1 VIDHAAVVE
10 EAGRAPAQR
19 RRRLGTRL
27 GDGRLLGYGLL
38 LPGLV
43 AIGALI
49 LAPIVYAV
57 LWSLRDWRL
66 TQISLPK
73 QFVGLDNYAELLR
86 DDVFFAAL
94 RNTTV
99 FMVASV
105 GIALVLGMSV
115 ALALYYVTRGRR
127 LVNAL
132 ILLPMILS
140 PVLVSLV
147 WRYIYDTQ
155 FGPLNIVFTGLG
167 LPRVD
172 WLGSES
178 LALGSVV
185 FVDVWQFTPFAVL
198 VLHAGLLTVPQEIVD
213 AARVDGAGKIALARH
228 ILLPWLMP
236 FVAVVVVI
244 RSMDAYRIFDTIYL
258 LTAGGPGNA
267 TESLSTY
274 AQRQG
279 FSFFEMGY
287 SMAICIVMLAI
298 LVVIS
303 AFYLRLLARRR

>member
-1 VIDHAAVVE
+1 VAEQAAV
-10 EAGRAPAQR
+10 GKP
-19 RRRLGTRL
+19 
-27 GDGRLLGYGLL
+27 GRLPAVRRGGARARFADSRLLSYGLL
-38 LPGLV
+38 LPGLA
-43 AIGALI
+43 AITALV
-49 LAPIVYAV
+49 LVPVVYAV
-57 LWSLRDWRL
+57 VWSLRDWRL

-73 QFVGLDNYAELLR
+73 QFVGFDNYADLLR

-94 RNTTV
+94 RNTTI
-99 FMVASV
+99 FMVGSV
-105 GIALVLGMSV
+105 AITVVIGFGV

-140 PVLVSLV
+140 PVVVSLI

-155 FGPLNIVFTGLG
+155 FGPLNIVSTGLG
-167 LPRVD
+167 LPRVQ

-185 FVDVWQFTPFAVL
+185 LVDVWQFTPFAVL

-213 AARVDGAGKIALARH
+213 AARVDGAGKVALARH
-228 ILLPWLMP
+228 ILVPWLMP

-244 RSMDAYRIFDTIYL
+244 RSMDAYRVFDTIFL
-258 LTAGGPGNA
+258 LTAGGPGTA

-287 SMAICIVMLAI
+287 SMAICVVMLAI